1 MKNKLIILSLFV
13 CIILNY
19 VKGQTPNITW
29 QTTNVNS
36 NIMNSLEYTSGL
48 CVNADGSV
56 VLSGQSGYNYYDIIN
71 TKISKDG
78 AIIWSRNIGEPYTEI
93 PGKIISTRDGG
104 YLNLGS
110 KEQQNGSCFVRP
122 SGSNAN
128 YYDMWVYK
136 SDSLGNYQNQFCLG
150 SYSFEAGYNVVEIDS
165 NIYVAVGYS
174 SQAIGMITSNAGDR
188 DLWVIKF
195 TGDGGVL
202 WSKSYGAEG
211 RDEGYGITKTNDG
224 NCVIVGVKNSDAYA
238 LKLNIAN
245 GNLIW
250 EKTFAGNLYD
260 DFRAVKEYPSGNLYV
275 VGTTNSTSAT
285 NDSIYSENGGY
296 DYLVMK
302 LDMNGNKIWSKT
314 FGSTLDDKASDV
326 VVHNDEEIAI
336 TGNTNGADNNVTGNY
351 GSTDTWIV
359 NLDYNGN
366 LIWQKNI
373 GSTSSESGTD
383 ILQTNDGGLVALS
396 TTYQLYSNND
406 IICPKSYM
414 WLAKLGGNPVT
425 FPSQFTNINLST
437 TSSDNNIQISNWQ
450 HAFKNSLSSNV
461 ILSVKNS
468 CVNLGA
474 CTTYLQANASI
485 ADSNLIMRRTFSI
498 VPQSTS
504 NGTYIRLYFSD
515 QDFTNMQATNSGLSS
530 IDELGVIVSRC
541 NIIDGLY
548 SPSECYQNRSI
559 ADSLISTGRINGFN
573 YIEFKD
579 NITNQGEYFIVANNN
594 RLLSIQPNI
603 NIVRF
608 SVFPNPTRDEVNVK
622 VDDNIKNAAIIITD
636 IFGKT
641 LMKNQ
646 IFSVNTILKTDLLK
660 PGIYFIT
667 IDEKGKKSTQ
677 KLIID

>member
-1 MKNKLIILSLFV
+1 
-13 CIILNY
+13 
-19 VKGQTPNITW
+19 
-29 QTTNVNS
+29 
-36 NIMNSLEYTSGL
+36 
-48 CVNADGSV
+48 
-56 VLSGQSGYNYYDIIN
+56 
-71 TKISKDG
+71 
-78 AIIWSRNIGEPYTEI
+78 
-93 PGKIISTRDGG
+93 
-104 YLNLGS
+104 
-110 KEQQNGSCFVRP
+110 
-122 SGSNAN
+122 
-128 YYDMWVYK
+128 
-136 SDSLGNYQNQFCLG
+136 
-150 SYSFEAGYNVVEIDS
+150 
-165 NIYVAVGYS
+165 
-174 SQAIGMITSNAGDR
+174 
-188 DLWVIKF
+188 
-195 TGDGGVL
+195 
-202 WSKSYGAEG
+202 
-211 RDEGYGITKTNDG
+211 
-224 NCVIVGVKNSDAYA
+224 
-238 LKLNIAN
+238 
-245 GNLIW
+245 
-250 EKTFAGNLYD
+250 
-260 DFRAVKEYPSGNLYV
+260 
-275 VGTTNSTSAT
+275 
-285 NDSIYSENGGY
+285 
-296 DYLVMK
+296 
-302 LDMNGNKIWSKT
+302 
-314 FGSTLDDKASDV
+314 
-326 VVHNDEEIAI
+326 
-336 TGNTNGADNNVTGNY
+336 
-351 GSTDTWIV
+351 
-359 NLDYNGN
+359 
-366 LIWQKNI
+366 
-373 GSTSSESGTD
+373 
-383 ILQTNDGGLVALS
+383 LQTNDGGLVALS